1 MGSSQRGSNAVS
13 QARALTE
20 LLQRSG
26 EIGSLIQ
33 TYPWSTT
40 PLGPLEGWPQGL
52 QTALGICLT
61 ARLPMLIGWGADLR
75 LFCNQACWSLLNLDE
90 SSVHA
95 LGQPLRESG
104 LDCWAMLASLLQAEI
119 VQERVGSEGEAIP
132 HLWLTQDEGCDRC
145 FSASCSPI
153 LDASGEVGGVLAILI
168 EAPPSTIEAHPL
180 PGEFSLQPAELVSS
194 NRDAGATEQGQGA
207 PESDS
212 QKKSG
217 EATLRETEERLRQAR
232 DSAHLF
238 AWHVEQERKR
248 VQRELATERGRFE
261 TVLQQLPVGVL
272 IADAASGKLVL
283 ANEQVQLILG
293 HTFPLASPSESS
305 PPRINFTGRHPDGR
319 PYQEAEWPLAR
330 SLRQGE
336 VIVREEIQIER
347 HDQSRITIE
356 VNAAPIRDEQGEI
369 VAAVAI
375 FQDITERKR
384 VESALKRQKEELRL
398 ITDAVPALIAYVD
411 KERRYRFV
419 NQAFTTWFGSPPD
432 TAQGERVEDYV
443 GPQAYENMRS
453 NIAAALAGETVSA
466 ELWIPPCEEGRGR
479 YVRRQYIPARRS
491 NGEIRGFYSLVNDI
505 TDLKLAQE
513 ALLRSEKRY
522 RSLVSILTSVVWTV
536 DPEGQFIAPQPAW
549 EAYTGQPWSEHRGWG
564 WLAAV
569 HPEDREALMLN
580 WTTARDQQQWYVG
593 EGRIWHAPSQTY
605 RFFEARAVPLLNE
618 DGSVQE
624 WVGTITDVHDRKQVE
639 YALRRSEAAA
649 RSRAEELETL
659 MEAVPAAIWI
669 AHDPR
674 CHEISL
680 NQTAYEWM
688 QAVPGLPIRATSV
701 QGRYTLNPPEQ
712 GSLQGSASE
721 VANSHE
727 WPIQTT
733 CRTHEDQAGELEIRL
748 TDNSLAYL
756 YGKTVLLRDEQ
767 GQARGAI
774 GAYVDITERKTAE
787 KALQKRNQ
795 TLSLLSDVASHLLLT
810 EQPKAFIDD
819 LFEQLAGHLGL
830 EMYFNYL
837 YSPAQQQ
844 LYLHAHRG
852 IPQAVADNLY
862 WLRLGQTVSGTV
874 ALTQERLV
882 VEDTQRSNNPNTAQI
897 RALGVSAYACY
908 PLLSR
913 GQFIGTLSF
922 GTRTRTHFADDE
934 LALMQ
939 TVCDQVAAAL
949 ERSQL
954 LSVLQQRAEELAQA
968 NHIKDEFL
976 AVLSHELRS
985 PLNPILG
992 WASLLRRKLTDPAQI
1007 KAVETIERNVKLQV
1021 QLIDDLLDISRI
1033 LRGKLNLT
1041 LEAVSLEET
1050 VNAAIETVH
1059 LAADAKSIPIERDF
1073 EPGLS
1078 SVVGDAG
1085 RLQQVVW
1092 NLLSNAIKFTPPGG
1106 RVSIRLRQLDQVDP
1120 ALKLPHTASVAP
1132 HRAYVQIIVTDTGKG
1147 ISPSFLPHVF
1157 ESFRQ
1162 EDGSTTRQFG
1172 GLGLGLAIVR
1182 YILEMHG
1189 GTIQADSLGEGQ
1201 GATFTA
1207 TLPIFDQCIPSHA
1220 PQPQLPTR
1228 STQDQPL
1235 RNLYLLI
1242 VEDDPDSRAFL
1253 TLLLEQ
1259 AGAEVCAIASASEAL
1274 VTCAQNPPDLLIS
1287 DIGMPGMDGY
1297 QLMQQLRQHPPN
1309 RGGRVP
1315 AIALTAYASE
1325 TDARR
1330 ALEAGFHQH
1339 LPKPINPEIL
1349 INAILDLIQQTRL
1362 SRRRQRAR

>member
-1 MGSSQRGSNAVS
+1 MSQEGIPSAG
-13 QARALTE
+13 E
-20 LLQRSG
+20 LS
-26 EIGSLIQ
+26 
-33 TYPWSTT
+33 
-40 PLGPLEGWPQGL
+40 
-52 QTALGICLT
+52 
-61 ARLPMLIGWGADLR
+61 
-75 LFCNQACWSLLNLDE
+75 
-90 SSVHA
+90 
-95 LGQPLRESG
+95 
-104 LDCWAMLASLLQAEI
+104 
-119 VQERVGSEGEAIP
+119 P
-132 HLWLTQDEGCDRC
+132 HLCLPQNGSCDRC
-145 FSASCSPI
+145 FFPSCSPI
-153 LDASGEVGGVLAILI
+153 LDAAGSVGGILVI
-168 EAPPSTIEAHPL
+168 LTEAPPCTVEAQA
-180 PGEFSLQPAELVSS
+180 FSGKDLQLQEGAERS
-194 NRDAGATEQGQGA
+194 NRDGAAVEREQSF
-207 PESDS
+207 PETRART
-212 QKKSG
+212 QSG
-217 EATLRETEERLRQAR
+217 EAVLRETEERLRQAR

-248 VQRELATERGRFE
+248 VQRELAAERGRFG

-272 IADAASGKLVL
+272 IADAASGKLIL

-293 HTFPLASPSESS
+293 HTFPLVSS
-305 PPRINFTGRHPDGR
+305 SDPPVGINAGINFVGRHPNGR
-319 PYQEAEWPLAR
+319 VYQTEDWPLAR
-330 SLRQGE
+330 SLRHGE

-347 HDQSRITIE
+347 HDQTRITIE
-356 VNAAPIRDEQGEI
+356 VNAAPIRDEQGE
-369 VAAVAI
+369 VVSAVAI

-384 VESALKRQKEELRL
+384 VESVLKRQEEELRL

-411 KERRYRFV
+411 TQCRYRFA
-419 NQAFTTWFGSPPD
+419 NQAFTTWFGNPPD
-432 TAQGERVEDYV
+432 VERGERVEDYV
-443 GPQAYENMRS
+443 GPQAYQNMQP
-453 NIAAALAGETVSA
+453 NMAAALAGETVST
-466 ELWIPPCEEGRGR
+466 ELWMPPPEGGHGR

-491 NGEIRGFYSLVNDI
+491 NGEIRGFYALINDI
-505 TDLKLAQE
+505 TDLKVAQD
-513 ALLRSEKRY
+513 ALLQSEKRY
-522 RSLVSILTSVVWTV
+522 RSLVSILTSVVWTTN
-536 DPEGQFIAPQPAW
+536 PEGQFVVPQPAW
-549 EAYTGQPWSEHRGWG
+549 EAYTGQSWDEHQGWG
-564 WLAAV
+564 WLEVV
-569 HPEDREALMLN
+569 HPEDRDPLLAN
-580 WTTARDQQQWYVG
+580 WKTTLAQRHCYAS
-593 EGRIWHAPSQTY
+593 EGRIWHAPSQSY
-605 RFFEARAVPLLNE
+605 RFFEARAVPLLDEN
-618 DGSVQE
+618 GAVQE

-639 YALRRSEAAA
+639 HALRRSEAAA

-659 MEAVPAAIWI
+659 MAAVPAAIWI
-669 AHDPR
+669 AHDSH
-674 CHEISL
+674 CHEISV
-680 NQTAYEWM
+680 NQMAYEWM
-688 QAVPGLPIRATSV
+688 QAVPGLPMQATSV
-701 QGRYTLNPPEQ
+701 QGRYILNPGVQNE
-712 GSLQGSASE
+712 GSLDSVSE
-721 VANSHE
+721 VGNFHE

-733 CRTHEDQAGELEIRL
+733 CRTHEDQAGELEVRL
-748 TDNSLAYL
+748 NDSKLAYL

-767 GQARGAI
+767 GLARGAI

-787 KALQKRNQ
+787 KVLHRSNQ
-795 TLSLLSDVASHLLLT
+795 TLSLLSEVASHLLLT

-819 LFEQLAGHLGL
+819 LFERLAEHLGL

-837 YSPAQQQ
+837 YSPTQQR

-852 IPQAVADNLY
+852 VPQSVADNLY
-862 WLRLGQTVSGTV
+862 WLKLGQTVSGTV
-874 ALTQERLV
+874 ALNRERLV
-882 VEDTQRSNNPNTAQI
+882 VENTQHSTDSTTAQI

-922 GTRTRTHFADDE
+922 GTRTRTHFADNE

-954 LSVLQQRAEELAQA
+954 LSELQQRAEELAQA

-992 WASLLRRKLTDPAQI
+992 WASLLRRKLTEPSQV

-1041 LEAVSLEET
+1041 MEAVSLEET

-1059 LAADAKSIPIERDF
+1059 LAADAKSIAIERDF

-1092 NLLSNAIKFTPPGG
+1092 NLLSNAIKFTPPEG
-1106 RVSIRLRQLDQVDP
+1106 RVTVKLRQLDQVDD
-1120 ALKLPHTASVAP
+1120 AIKLPYPSSLTP
-1132 HRAYVQIIVTDTGKG
+1132 HRAYAQIVVVDTGKG

-1189 GTIQADSLGEGQ
+1189 GTIQATSPGEGQ

-1207 TLPIFDQCIPSHA
+1207 TLPIFEQCLPSHQA
-1220 PQPQLPTR
+1220 QPQVPGRTI
-1228 STQDQPL
+1228 QDQPL
-1235 RNLYLLI
+1235 RNLHLLV
-1242 VEDDPDSRAFL
+1242 VEDDPDSRALL

-1259 AGAEVCAIASASEAL
+1259 AGAEVCAIASAAEAL
-1274 VTCAQNPPDLLIS
+1274 AACSQNPPDLLIS

-1297 QLMQQLRQHPPN
+1297 QLIEQIRQYPPAQ
-1309 RGGRVP
+1309 GGTVL

-1325 TDARR
+1325 TDAHR
-1330 ALEAGFHQH
+1330 ALDAGFQQH
-1339 LPKPINPEIL
+1339 LPKPINPEVL
-1349 INAILDLIQQTRL
+1349 INAILDLVQQT
-1362 SRRRQRAR
+1362 SH